1 MRMDFTLN
9 TINGIIPHRKEVK
22 TMLEFKKVTFE
33 DYDIINA
40 FFQAYPA
47 RQCDRSTAATIM
59 WRNHYDNHY
68 AVYDGT
74 IIFSS
79 NFTGDK
85 CFTHPVGR
93 NVAGML
99 TELEEYCKTTDTP
112 MVVCSVNRSEAPYML
127 ARYQNCEHSAD
138 RDWFDY
144 LYEKEPMLML
154 AGRKYGTQRNHI
166 NKFKK
171 LFPDYIFKRITDS
184 DIEKLVE
191 FTKSFSFNSEKS
203 ESALQELE
211 MCIEVLENHEK
222 YNMLGGYLEV
232 NGKVIGYSFGEII
245 GDTLFDH
252 IEKADVSYHGAYQ
265 MLTNCFL
272 REFAADEN
280 VKFVNRE
287 EDCGDEGL
295 RKSKLSY
302 HPVELIEKTTFK
314 IEL

>member
-1 MRMDFTLN
+1 
-9 TINGIIPHRKEVK
+9 
-22 TMLEFKKVTFE
+22 MLEFKKVTFE
-33 DYDIINA
+33 DYDVINA
-40 FFQAYPA
+40 FYQGYPA

-59 WRNHYDNHY
+59 WRNYYDNHY
-68 AVYDGT
+68 AVFDGT

-79 NFTGDK
+79 NFTGDG
-85 CFTHPVGR
+85 CFTYPIGR
-93 NVAGML
+93 NVEGML
-99 TELEEYCKTTDTP
+99 DELEKHCRETGTP
-112 MVVCSVNRSEAPYML
+112 MTVCSVNKSELPFML
-127 ARYQNCEHSAD
+127 KKYPDCEYDAD

-144 LYEKEPMLML
+144 LYEKEPMLLL

-171 LFPDYIFKRITDS
+171 LYSDYSFKRIADE
-184 DIEKLVE
+184 DIEKLID

-203 ESALQELE
+203 ESAMQELE
-211 MCIEVLENHEK
+211 ICIEVLENHKK

-232 NGKVIGYSFGEII
+232 DGKIIGYSFGEII
-245 GDTLFDH
+245 GDTLFVH

-265 MLTNCFL
+265 MLTNSFL
-272 REFAADEN
+272 REFAADET

-302 HPVELIEKTTFK
+302 HPVELIEKTTVK
-314 IEL
+314 ITL

>member
-1 MRMDFTLN
+1 
-9 TINGIIPHRKEVK
+9 
-22 TMLEFKKVTFE
+22 MLEFKKVTFE
-33 DYDIINA
+33 DYNVINA
-40 FFQAYPA
+40 FYQGYPA

-59 WRNHYDNHY
+59 WRNYYDNYY
-68 AVYDGT
+68 AVFDGT

-79 NFTGDK
+79 NFTGDR

-99 TELEEYCKTTDTP
+99 TELEEYCKATNTP
-112 MVVCSVNRSEAPYML
+112 MVVCSVNKSELPYIL
-127 ARYQNCEHSAD
+127 ERYPDCEHSAD

-144 LYEKEPMLML
+144 LYEKEAMLML

-171 LFPDYIFKRITDS
+171 LYSDYSFKRITDE
-184 DIEKLVE
+184 DIERLIE
-191 FTKSFSFNSEKS
+191 FTKSFSFNSEKDG
-203 ESALQELE
+203 SAMQELE
-211 MCIEVLENHEK
+211 ICIEVMKNHKK

-232 NGKVIGYSFGEII
+232 DGKIIGYSFGEII
-245 GDTLFDH
+245 GDTLFVH
-252 IEKADVSYHGAYQ
+252 IEKADVNYHGAYQ
-265 MLTNCFL
+265 MLTNSFL
-272 REFAADEN
+272 REFAADDT

-302 HPVELIEKTTFK
+302 HPVELIEKTTVK
-314 IEL
+314 IAL